1 MSLGNNLGGGK
12 MESIVFRGISL
23 FLLLSVP
30 MMAQDIRQ
38 ERVQVKPGEAGWV
51 LNLDRVVES

>member
-1 MSLGNNLGGGK
+1 